1 MLSPCHSPSIYY
13 ACCNQSDLP
22 KTFTW
27 HSITFLC
34 SKFFS
39 HVSSPG
45 RCKSILLNKAFKTFN
60 ELITFSTSHAN
71 LLLSLSLY
79 IYTLYFSNHQ
89 SVVCICA
96 FAHAILFLMPRPE
109 ESLSPS
115 SVDRSYLKN
124 IKILLFIQHIA
135 QTPSPLWS
143 IPWWSQRR

>member
-71 LLLSLSLY
+71 LLLSLYIY
-79 IYTLYFSNHQ
+79 IYTLFLQPPVCCMHLCLCTCYFIFNAKAWRIIIPILSRPILPEKHKNFTLHSTHCSNTISFMEH
-89 SVVCICA
+89 S
-96 FAHAILFLMPRPE
+96 LM
-109 ESLSPS
+109 
-115 SVDRSYLKN
+115 
-124 IKILLFIQHIA
+124 
-135 QTPSPLWS
+135 
-143 IPWWSQRR
+143 IPT